1 MSAAVPR
8 EFAAVLLTIR
18 LDQTFMME
26 FPELASRSLQFA
38 EMLDAESCVV
48 CHELSQVCQ
57 SLNNTC
63 QFLTAFQQLVM
74 CAVTAHVFLSRRHR
88 CYCSCFYHSLVL

>member
-1 MSAAVPR
+1 
-8 EFAAVLLTIR
+8 
-18 LDQTFMME
+18 MME

-48 CHELSQVCQ
+48 CRELSQVCQ

-63 QFLTAFQQLVM
+63 QFLTAFQQLVTP
-74 CAVTAHVFLSRRHR
+74 AATHD
-88 CYCSCFYHSLVL
+88 VLGLRILTIN